1 MESIAEL
8 RKICQTTA
16 KKDKSNV
23 YMRYVCRFLS
33 IYGTRLLLPTKITAN
48 QVSVAMIAAG
58 FISCFFFLSDSP
70 ALFALGAFL
79 LQIWYLIDCMDG
91 EVARYRH
98 YQATGSV
105 VIDKRQSSLTGL
117 YYDMIN
123 HYIVNFLVPS
133 TIGFGLF
140 QATGHA
146 GWILLGL
153 LGALAQVLMLAMHD
167 AQSRAILAHLKK
179 YARVEPV
186 SEKQET
192 GSGADKSRS
201 PVHVAFMTVHYL
213 MTYPSVMNLAG
224 IAAILNFLLPAFEW
238 RIPLLLLLSLGTAV
252 VSAVLIGRILKNQ
265 MVDKEL
271 HASFKLMDSPQESG
285 VKA

>member
-33 IYGTRLLLPTKITAN
+33 IYGTRLVLPTKITAN
-48 QVSVAMIAAG
+48 QVSAAMIAAG
-58 FISCFFFLSDSP
+58 FISCLFFLFASP
-70 ALFALGAFL
+70 GLFALGAFL

-98 YQATGSV
+98 FEVTGLV
-105 VIDKRQSSLTGL
+105 VIDKRESSLTGL

-123 HYIVNFLVPS
+123 HYIVNFMVPA

-140 QATGHA
+140 QARGHA
-146 GWILLGL
+146 SWILLGL

-167 AQSRAILAHLKK
+167 AKCRAILAHLKK
-179 YARVEPV
+179 YSRVEPLV
-186 SEKQET
+186 ENSKAEANKDR
-192 GSGADKSRS
+192 GPA
-201 PVHVAFMTVHYL
+201 HIAFMAVHYL
-213 MTYPSVMNLAG
+213 MTYPSVMNLVGA
-224 IAAILNFLLPAFEW
+224 AAILNFVFPEIEW
-238 RIPLLLLLSLGTAV
+238 RVPLLIFLSIGTSL
-252 VSAVLIGRILKNQ
+252 VSGTLIARILKNQ
-265 MVDKEL
+265 LVDKEL
-271 HASFKLMDSPQESG
+271 RASFELTDHAKEKDPKS
-285 VKA
+285 